1 VAVRQA
7 LRELTVAEVDV
18 RLPHLSAASDG
29 TTIVQLSDM
38 HVGATIGRAFVEDVV
53 RRTNALEP
61 DIVAITGDLVD
72 GSVANLWQAVSPLAG
87 LRARHGV
94 FFVTGNH
101 EYYSGVDEWMA
112 ALGKLNVRVLDN
124 ERVAIGPDG
133 GGFDLAGVHDHGARR
148 MPEGPRADMAKAL
161 GGRDPARACVLL
173 AHQPKAIEEAARFGV
188 GLQLSGHT
196 HGGQIWP
203 FSYFVKLAQPYLAGL
218 HRHGDTLIY
227 VNPGTGYWG
236 PPMRLGTRAEITR
249 ITLRSGG
256 DA

>member
-1 VAVRQA
+1 
-7 LRELTVAEVDV
+7 
-18 RLPHLSAASDG
+18 
-29 TTIVQLSDM
+29 M
-38 HVGATIGRAFVEDVV
+38 
-53 RRTNALEP
+53 
-61 DIVAITGDLVD
+61 AITGDLVD
-72 GSVANLWQAVSPLAG
+72 GSVENLWEAVAPLAG

-112 ALGKLNVRVLDN
+112 ALGRLNIRVLDN

-133 GGFDLAGVHDHGARR
+133 GGFDLAGVHDHAARR
-148 MPEGPRADMAKAL
+148 MPEGPRTDMAKAL

-203 FSYFVKLAQPYLAGL
+203 FSYFVRLAQPYLAGPAPARRHADL
-218 HRHGDTLIY
+218 RQPGHR
-227 VNPGTGYWG
+227 V
-236 PPMRLGTRAEITR
+236 LGAAHAAGHA
-249 ITLRSGG
+249 GG
-256 DA
+256 DHPHHAPVGCRRLAATAAANRHHQRGQHQTADHCGGRGRRAHAVAASAAG